1 MYTFLFVSPTGSI
14 PAFDFATCPDDA
26 AARRVARELLK
37 RQPERQAV
45 EVWNERE
52 RVFVLQRGEARA

>member
-14 PAFDFATCPDDA
+14 PTFEVEPCPDDA
-26 AARRVARELLK
+26 AARRRAERLLEQERE
-37 RQPERQAV
+37 RRAV

-52 RVFVLQRGEARA
+52 RVCVVERRR

>member
-14 PAFDFATCPDDA
+14 PSFDFAPCADDETA
-26 AARRVARELLK
+26 LQTARRLL
-37 RQPERQAV
+37 RQQPERRAI

-52 RVFVLQRGEARA
+52 RVCVVEREARA